1 MILFSKGHWRSYQTF
16 IIHGWERRMPLKI
29 QHGAPRSL
37 PDTDKDEMDVSVCVS
52 VYLFAWIEGDGDE

>member
-16 IIHGWERRMPLKI
+16 IIHSWERRMPLKI

-52 VYLFAWIEGDGDE
+52 VRVA